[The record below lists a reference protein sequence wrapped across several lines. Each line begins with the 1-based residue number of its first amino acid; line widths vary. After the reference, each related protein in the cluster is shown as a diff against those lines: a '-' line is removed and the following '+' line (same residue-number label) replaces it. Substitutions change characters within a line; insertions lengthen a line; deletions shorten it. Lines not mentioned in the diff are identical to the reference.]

1 MKNSLLGWVKSS
13 TETPDDLDT
22 EWSCSACTLLNP
34 ASRTSCSVCQTPR
47 DTTVSTSASASGS
60 DMEDVICIEDGANNI
75 VVGGK
80 GVKRQLE
87 EASSQP
93 AKKTFKFKSAG
104 KSSPNLTTSQNTV
117 GNHINGINTMKSQT
131 GTVGTPKGDNSKSK
145 PPSGMTGTTPTTR
158 SSNSGSQ
165 KQGNNGTEG
174 VLCKIPVCPTHKK
187 RCNMKEVRKEGT
199 NKGRWFFSCPL
210 RTCNYF
216 EVSCFPLL
224 HSKSKKDL
232 VNYSTV

>member
-1 MKNSLLGWVKSS
+1 M
-13 TETPDDLDT
+13 
-22 EWSCSACTLLNP
+22 
-34 ASRTSCSVCQTPR
+34 
-47 DTTVSTSASASGS
+47 STSASASGS
-60 DMEDVICIEDGANNI
+60 DMEEVICIEDGANNI
-75 VVGGK
+75 VSGGK

-104 KSSPNLTTSQNTV
+104 KNSPNLTTSQNAV
-117 GNHINGINTMKSQT
+117 GNHINGINTMTSQT
-131 GTVGTPKGDNSKSK
+131 GTVGTPKGNNSKSK
-145 PPSGMTGTTPTTR
+145 PTSGKTPTTM
-158 SSNSGSQ
+158 SSQSVSQ
-165 KQGNNGTEG
+165 KQANDDTEG
-174 VLCKIPVCPTHKK
+174 VLCKIPACPTHKK

-224 HSKSKKDL
+224 HSKKDL
-232 VNYSTV
+232 VTVQSKVVFFTSPLTPAEIFLSPLQSAHLSAADQRWCIELTCISE